1 MIVEIAGPPGVGKTT
16 IAAQLDDLPP
26 DPEVP
31 LLSFAEY
38 QILDR
43 EIGEAAI
50 MKKGRLERWLSLAP
64 LCWRRPRLVG
74 SMLMLTLL
82 HGRPFL
88 RRARK
93 AQRLLAHTLFT
104 EKLQARFPEKVV
116 VHHDGFVQCLW
127 STLIDSRSLGGQ
139 RLIRSIIRDYHERV
153 QPHLILL
160 EIDDAMAASRV
171 FERTSKGRFNR
182 DSSPKQRSEFGRWLG
197 YHRELVSLVPAAL
210 DVTRI
215 DASTPSDMLAQQV
228 FNALCKKTSSIRSS
242 VSSTSTVDS
251 WRIP

>member
-1 MIVEIAGPPGVGKTT
+1 MIVEIVGPPGVGKTT
-16 IAAQLDDLPP
+16 IAAQLDNLPR
-26 DPEVP
+26 DQEVP

-38 QILDR
+38 QLLDR

-50 MKKGRLERWLSLAP
+50 MKKGRIERWLTLAP

-74 SMLMLTLL
+74 SMVMLTLM

-104 EKLQARFPEKVV
+104 ERLQARFPEKVV
-116 VHHDGFVQCLW
+116 VHHDGFMQCLW
-127 STLIDSRSLGGQ
+127 STLIDSQSLRG
-139 RLIRSIIRDYHERV
+139 RAMIRSIMRDYHQRV
-153 QPHLILL
+153 QPRLILL
-160 EIDDAMAASRV
+160 EIDDALAASRV

-197 YHRELVSLVPAAL
+197 YHRELVSLLPAAF

-215 DASTPSDMLAQQV
+215 AASAAPDMLAQQV
-228 FNALCKKTSSIRSS
+228 FNALGEKTASIRSS
-242 VSSTSTVDS
+242 VSSTSKVDS
-251 WRIP
+251 VPMS